1 MPNEN
6 PAAPIVLP
14 FGAATEA
21 PVPPAP
27 AAPDVAA
34 TQLAPP
40 IQLLQ
45 DSATP
50 QRATPQH
57 GASPTRT
64 ANAGG
69 VRAVSTRRAALL
81 TVGSTGLSAIISL
94 VNALLTARFVGATR
108 AFDAYLIAQLMP
120 QLLGITF
127 GPRLSAFLVPWLISL
142 RHAKGTA
149 TARVMQLR
157 LLVLCPAVTA
167 ILLLLCYKW
176 NQQVV
181 ALLAPGFTAANQ
193 EVVIHMMRF
202 TFPGG
207 VCFMALSILTSI
219 AYSQQRFIGMALAT
233 IINPAVTCILLIFFG
248 RQHGVVALAAGFLGG
263 PLLGCFPVL
272 WSLRGSWQEYPS
284 RSRVFGATGF
294 AVAPAAPALREV
306 PRFDSILA
314 LAVVTTMQVQI
325 PSIVGR
331 IVLSGM
337 GNGVISAVEY
347 ASRISWMPVT
357 VLANSVGNA
366 LLPSLAEK
374 HQTSQGGLD
383 AEALSSTTKA
393 IRVLAYL
400 LVPLAIVLACYA
412 FPIISIAL
420 GGGKFDQKAAI
431 LTANMITYCTPLI
444 WIGPIWMILFKVIQA
459 RNALNVLLQTLILG
473 TVVDVLLMLCL
484 KHTLGYRAIPLAGSS
499 DCLVAT
505 AFALY
510 RTRSS
515 IALPLGEIMT
525 SMAILTG
532 ISLCAVGVV
541 FLARPYTPWLI
552 TGAVYGV
559 SYLGLAQ
566 LLKIREQQEFW
577 SLVVGRGLKKFRAAA
592 G

>member
-6 PAAPIVLP
+6 PALSVLP
-14 FGAATEA
+14 LGSADES

-40 IQLLQ
+40 IVPLE
-45 DSATP
+45 DGTP
-50 QRATPQH
+50 PLN
-57 GASPTRT
+57 GSSPGHT
-64 ANAGG
+64 AQAGG
-69 VRAVSTRRAALL
+69 ARAGNTRRAAFL
-81 TVGSTGLSAIISL
+81 TVGSTGLSAIISI
-94 VNALLTARFVGATR
+94 VNALLTARFVGVTR
-108 AFDAYLIAQLMP
+108 AMDAYLIAQVMP

-127 GPRLSAFLVPWLISL
+127 GPRFSAFLVPWLISL

-149 TARVMQLR
+149 AARAMQLR
-157 LLVLCPAVTA
+157 LLLLCPSVTA
-167 ILLLLCYKW
+167 ILLLICYKW
-176 NQQVV
+176 NQVV
-181 ALLAPGFTAANQ
+181 AQLLAPGFTTANQ
-193 EVVIHMMRF
+193 EVVVHLMRW

-207 VCFMALSILTSI
+207 VCFMALSVLTSI
-219 AYSQQRFIGMALAT
+219 AHSQQRFKGMALAT
-233 IINPAVTCILLIFFG
+233 IINPAVTCCLLIFFG
-248 RQHGVVALAAGFLGG
+248 RQHGVVTLAVGFLGG

-284 RSRVFGATGF
+284 RSRVFDATGF
-294 AVAPAAPALREV
+294 AAAPAAPPLRDV

-314 LAVVTTMQVQI
+314 LAVITTMQVQI

-331 IVLSGM
+331 ILLSTM
-337 GNGVISAVEY
+337 KPGVIAAVEY
-347 ASRISWMPVT
+347 AARISWMPVT

-374 HQTSQGGLD
+374 HQTSQHGLD
-383 AEALSSTTKA
+383 AAALSSTTKA

-420 GGGKFDQKAAI
+420 GGGKFDREAAV
-431 LTANMITYCTPLI
+431 LTADMITCCTPLI
-444 WIGPIWMILFKVIQA
+444 WIGPIWMILFKIIQA
-459 RNALNVLLQTLILG
+459 RNALNVLLQTLVVG

-484 KHTLGYRAIPLAGSS
+484 KHTLGYRAIPLAGSA

-505 AFALY
+505 TFALY

-525 SMAILTG
+525 SMALLTAIALAAAG
-532 ISLCAVGVV
+532 IVWV
-541 FLARPYTPWLI
+541 ARPYTPWLI

-566 LLKIREQQEFW
+566 FLKIREQQEFW
-577 SLVVGRGLKKFRAAA
+577 SLVLGRGFKRFQTAPK
-592 G
+592 GG